1 MITLTPV
8 HTYHLSYSYC
18 HQKIHKTEEVLS
30 QAMDVSA
37 EYVLFEE
44 YHSDSD
50 FAESEILLPG
60 KKARKS
66 RTWVTS
72 VVFQDREEALDW
84 LAKNQIWSLEKSY
97 DTHAGRKE
105 MYRCNLVKKRGPQ
118 CEKVVHLQYNS
129 HNEGVICFETTSNH
143 NHDEILR
150 SQKKTGINQVTK
162 DSIMKQL
169 ETGVQKPKTICAN
182 LANEILTNPE
192 IEVPDDR
199 QLLNFLQT
207 LKGPNCK
214 NLTFGELISLL
225 EEHARIPDDPDHPFL
240 LYQVKIDDNDEPKTF
255 PEKKFDIPITEESFR
270 FFVTTRRLLSI
281 ATEASFIHAD
291 STYKL
296 IWNGFPVLIC
306 GTSDKNKVFHPFG
319 LSVCTKEK
327 EHDYQFMFECL
338 QVGLE
343 ATNQPTLKRDG
354 SIALIAD
361 AADAITNG
369 FKAVF
374 AKNADFLRVMC
385 WFHVRKAV
393 ENCLAMLAEKSLQD
407 KILMDVKILQL
418 ATSPE
423 QFNAA
428 SKLFLEKYSDN
439 PNPNIKQFLEYFK
452 KEWLL
457 KHPGWYE
464 GYLEGCPSTNNG
476 LESINGT
483 LKKESTFRTRVS
495 LSVFILKANKIAKD
509 WSLKRDPK
517 SANHPKIFITEPTI
531 GTKDFTVAYDWS
543 KEAVIIQKVSHDS
556 KHFFFKS
563 KMAEVEVNNTTVRKY
578 SDSSKSFQFTSFDE
592 YHKIIFSTWHVQFHA
607 NSDTT
612 NWRKGKCS
620 CPAFQKSYICKHLIG
635 LASRL
640 KILVIPDVA
649 KNLMVGTKRK
659 RGRPALA
666 RPALEYQPGENPTE
680 VSPAPALSLKRSSE
694 DDVARPAKRCRGRP
708 RKI

>member
-1 MITLTPV
+1 
-8 HTYHLSYSYC
+8 
-18 HQKIHKTEEVLS
+18 
-30 QAMDVSA
+30 MDEST
-37 EYVLFEE
+37 EYVLFED

-50 FAESEILLPG
+50 DLETEKVLQG
-60 KKARKS
+60 KKSRKT

-72 VVFQDREEALDW
+72 VIFENRDEALEW
-84 LAKNQIWSLEKSY
+84 LGRNKIWSLEKSY
-97 DTHAGRKE
+97 DTQAGRKE

-118 CEKVVHLQYNS
+118 CEKVIHLQYNS
-129 HNEGVICFETTSNH
+129 HNEGVICFETTSSH
-143 NHDEILR
+143 NHDEILTC
-150 SQKKTGINQVTK
+150 QKKTGINQVTK
-162 DSIMKQL
+162 DSIMRQL

-192 IEVPDDR
+192 IEVPDDG

-207 LKGPNCK
+207 LKGPNDK
-214 NLTFGELISLL
+214 KLSFGELIALL
-225 EEHARIPDDPDHPFL
+225 AQHAVIPENPDHPFL
-240 LYQVKIDDNDEPKTF
+240 LYQVKIDDEDEQKTF
-255 PEKKFDIPITEESFR
+255 PEKQFDIPISKESFR
-270 FFVTTRRLLSI
+270 FFVTTQRLLSI
-281 ATEASFIHAD
+281 ATGAKFIHAD

-319 LSVCTKEK
+319 LSVCTSEK
-327 EHDYQFMFECL
+327 EQDYQFMFECL
-338 QVGLE
+338 HVGLE
-343 ATNQPTLKRDG
+343 ATNQPPLQRDG

-374 AKNADFLRVMC
+374 AKSGDFLRVMC

-393 ENCLAMLAEKSLQD
+393 ENRLAILADKALQD
-407 KILMDVKILQL
+407 RILTDIKVLQL
-418 ATSPE
+418 ALSPK
-423 QFNAA
+423 QFTVA
-428 SKLFLEKYSDN
+428 SRLFIMKYSHN
-439 PNPNIKQFLEYFK
+439 PNPNIRQFLDYFQT
-452 KEWLL
+452 EWLL

-495 LSVFILKANKIAKD
+495 LAFFISKANKIAKD

-517 SANHPKIFITEPTI
+517 SPNHPKLFIKEPTI
-531 GTKDFTVAYDWS
+531 STKDFTAAYDWS
-543 KEAVIIQKVSHDS
+543 KEAVVIQKVCPDS

-563 KMAEVEVNNTTVRKY
+563 KMAVGEITNTVVRKY
-578 SDSSKSFQFTSFDE
+578 SESSKSSEFQSFDD
-592 YHKIIFSTWHVQFHA
+592 YHNVFFSIWHIEFKA
-607 NSDTT
+607 NTDNT

-640 KILVIPDVA
+640 KFLVIPDVA
-649 KNLMVGTKRK
+649 KNVEIGTKRK

-666 RPALEYQPGENPTE
+666 KPALEYQPGENQPNSQ
-680 VSPAPALSLKRSSE
+680 VFPAQSLKRPSE
-694 DDVARPAKRCRGRP
+694 DDVAQPAKRCRGRP
-708 RKI
+708 RKS